1 MEFAHQGR
9 AALLPADQ
17 ALLGGQS
24 VDPALDLEQGIDA
37 LHGLEG
43 NRIDRLSALAPRFP
57 ACRVLDVR
65 KFEEFTPG
73 MGEAAGFEHG
83 RRLATCS
90 LELAVAAISVRLQ
103 DPRPGGEMRPGMFAA
118 PVARVVEQRRRGIGA
133 GERSVVAYIGP

>member
-17 ALLGGQS
+17 ALLRGQS

-57 ACRVLDVR
+57 ASRALDIR
-65 KFEEFTPG
+65 TFEEFTPG
-73 MGEAAGFEHG
+73 MGEAAGFQHG
-83 RRLATCS
+83 RRLATGS
-90 LELAVAAISVRLQ
+90 IELPVAAI
-103 DPRPGGEMRPGMFAA
+103 
-118 PVARVVEQRRRGIGA
+118 GIGL
-133 GERSVVAYIGP
+133 EDTGPASEVGLRMLSAPI